1 MIERNIQTDS
11 TATPSVL
18 NPVYK
23 LIVIMVL
30 LQNSRSEKGVKI
42 SRIQVYL
49 WGMSGKKN
57 RETLANYRI
66 NGSVGE
72 LPITPDSQL
81 RVIIADAEQKGLIA
95 AENDGKSYL
104 RYKLTLQGQAILRQ
118 LRNTTIYKEIE
129 KGLGEIGYLPDTKT
143 DNINYVW
150 TYDVL

>member
-1 MIERNIQTDS
+1 MIEREIHSDS

-23 LIVIMVL
+23 LMVILVL
-30 LQNSRSEKGVKI
+30 LQNSCSEKGVKI

-57 RETLANYRI
+57 RETLANYRTK
-66 NGSVGE
+66 GCVGE
-72 LPITPDSQL
+72 LPITPDNQL
-81 RVIIADAEQKGLIA
+81 RVIIADAEQKRLIA
-95 AENDGKSYL
+95 SENDGKSYL
-104 RYKLTLQGQAILRQ
+104 RYKLTIQGQMILRQ
-118 LRNTTIYKEIE
+118 LRNTSIYKEIE
-129 KGLGEIGYLPDTKT
+129 TGLKEIGHLPDTKT

>member
-1 MIERNIQTDS
+1 MIERNVQTNS

-18 NPVYK
+18 NPIYK
-23 LIVIMVL
+23 LMVILAL

-42 SRIQVYL
+42 SRIQVYM

-57 RETLANYRI
+57 REILSNYRT
-66 NGSVGE
+66 NGNVGE

-81 RVIIADAEQKGLIA
+81 RVLIADAEQKGLIA

-104 RYKLTLQGQAILRQ
+104 RYKLTLQGQILLQ
-118 LRNTTIYKEIE
+118 QIRNTSIYKEIE
-129 KGLGEIGYLPDTKT
+129 EGLNEIGYLPDTKT

>member
-1 MIERNIQTDS
+1 MIERNVQTNS

-18 NPVYK
+18 NPIYK
-23 LIVIMVL
+23 LMVILVL

-42 SRIQVYL
+42 SRIQVYM

-57 RETLANYRI
+57 REILSNYRT

-81 RVIIADAEQKGLIA
+81 RVLIADAEQKGLIA

-104 RYKLTLQGQAILRQ
+104 RYKLTLQGQILLQ
-118 LRNTTIYKEIE
+118 QIRNTSIYKEIE
-129 KGLGEIGYLPDTKT
+129 EGLNEIGYLPDNKT

>member
-1 MIERNIQTDS
+1 MIERKIHSDS

-23 LIVIMVL
+23 LMVILVL

-57 RETLANYRI
+57 RETLAIYRI
-66 NGSVGE
+66 NGNVRE
-72 LPITPDSQL
+72 LPITPDNQL
-81 RVIIADAEQKGLIA
+81 RVIITDAEQKGLIK

-104 RYKLTLQGQAILRQ
+104 RYKLTPKGRILMQQ
-118 LRNTTIYKEIE
+118 LRKTSIYKEIE
-129 KGLGEIGYLPDTKT
+129 DGLNEIGYLPDTKT

>member
-1 MIERNIQTDS
+1 MIERNIHSDS

-23 LIVIMVL
+23 LMVILVL

-57 RETLANYRI
+57 RETLAQYRT
-66 NGSVGE
+66 NGSVRE

-104 RYKLTLQGQAILRQ
+104 RYKLTLQGQILMRQ
-118 LRNTTIYKEIE
+118 LRKTSIYKEIE
-129 KGLGEIGYLPDTKT
+129 EGLSEIGYLPDSKI

>member
-1 MIERNIQTDS
+1 MIERNIHSDS

-23 LIVIMVL
+23 LMVILVL

-57 RETLANYRI
+57 RETLALYRT
-66 NGSVGE
+66 NGSVRE

-104 RYKLTLQGQAILRQ
+104 RYKLTLQGQILMRQ
-118 LRNTTIYKEIE
+118 LRKTSIYKEIE
-129 KGLGEIGYLPDTKT
+129 DGLNDIGYLPDSKT

>member
-1 MIERNIQTDS
+1 MIERNVQTNS

-18 NPVYK
+18 NPIYK
-23 LIVIMVL
+23 LMVILVL

-42 SRIQVYL
+42 SRIQVYM

-57 RETLANYRI
+57 REILSNYRT

-81 RVIIADAEQKGLIA
+81 RVLIADAEQKGLIA

-104 RYKLTLQGQAILRQ
+104 RYKLTLQGQILLQ
-118 LRNTTIYKEIE
+118 QIRNTSIYKEIE
-129 KGLGEIGYLPDTKT
+129 GGLNEIGYLPDSKT

>member
-1 MIERNIQTDS
+1 MIERELHKDS

-23 LIVIMVL
+23 LMVILVL

-57 RETLANYRI
+57 RETLSNYRK
-66 NGSVGE
+66 NGFVGE
-72 LPITPDSQL
+72 LPVTPDSHL
-81 RVIIADAEQKGLIA
+81 RIIIADGEQKGLIT

-104 RYKLTLQGQAILRQ
+104 RYKLTLQGKIVLRQ
-118 LRNTTIYKEIE
+118 LKNTSIYKEIE
-129 KGLGEIGYLPDTKT
+129 MGLEEIGYIPDIKT

-150 TYDVL
+150 TYDVF

>member
-1 MIERNIQTDS
+1 MIERELHTDS

-23 LIVIMVL
+23 LMVILVL
-30 LQNSRSEKGVKI
+30 LKNSRSEKGVKI

-57 RETLANYRI
+57 RQVLANYRK
-66 NGSVGE
+66 NGSVKE
-72 LPITPDSQL
+72 LPITPDGQL
-81 RVIIADAEQKGLIA
+81 RIILADAEQKGLIA
-95 AENDGKSYL
+95 SEKDGKSQL
-104 RYKLTLQGQAILRQ
+104 RYKLTMQGQLILRQ
-118 LRNTTIYKEIE
+118 LDTSSIYKEIE
-129 KGLGEIGYLPDTKT
+129 KGLEEIGYLPDTKT

>member
-1 MIERNIQTDS
+1 MIERNVQTNS

-18 NPVYK
+18 NPIYK
-23 LIVIMVL
+23 LMVILVL

-42 SRIQVYL
+42 SRIQVYM

-57 RETLANYRI
+57 REILSNYRT

-81 RVIIADAEQKGLIA
+81 RVLIADAEQKGLIA

-104 RYKLTLQGQAILRQ
+104 RYKLTLQGQILLQ
-118 LRNTTIYKEIE
+118 QIRNTSIYKEIE
-129 KGLGEIGYLPDTKT
+129 GGLNEIGYLPDTKT

>member
-1 MIERNIQTDS
+1 MIERELHIDS

-23 LIVIMVL
+23 QMVIKVQL
-30 LQNSRSEKGVKI
+30 KNSRSEKGVKI

-57 RETLANYRI
+57 RQMLASYRK
-66 NGSVGE
+66 NGCVKE

-81 RVIIADAEQKGLIA
+81 RIILADAEQKGFIA
-95 AENDGKSYL
+95 SEKDGKTQL
-104 RYKLTLQGQAILRQ
+104 RYKLTLQGQLTLRQ
-118 LRNTTIYKEIE
+118 LNTSSIYKEIE
-129 KGLGEIGYLPDTKT
+129 KGLEEIGHLPDTKT

>member
-1 MIERNIQTDS
+1 MIERELHADN

-23 LIVIMVL
+23 LMVMLVL
-30 LQNSRSEKGVKI
+30 LQNSHSKKGVKI
-42 SRIQVYL
+42 SRIQIYL
-49 WGMSGKKN
+49 WGMSGNKN
-57 RETLANYRI
+57 RETLARYRM

-81 RVIIADAEQKGLIA
+81 RVIIADAEQKGLISR
-95 AENDGKSYL
+95 ENDGKSYL
-104 RYKLTLQGQAILRQ
+104 RYKLTLQGQIVLRQ
-118 LRNTTIYKEIE
+118 IKNTAIYKDIE
-129 KGLGEIGYLPDTKT
+129 KGLKEIGHLPDTKT

>member
-1 MIERNIQTDS
+1 MIEREIKTGT

-18 NPVYK
+18 NPIYK
-23 LIVIMVL
+23 MMVILVL

-57 RETLANYRI
+57 REVLASYRT
-66 NGSVGE
+66 NGIVGE

-81 RVIIADAEQKGLIA
+81 RVILADAEQKGLIVV
-95 AENDGKSYL
+95 ENDGLSYM
-104 RYKLTLQGQAILRQ
+104 RYKLTLQGNLLLQQ
-118 LRNTTIYKEIE
+118 LRNTSIYKEIE
-129 KGLGEIGYLPDTKT
+129 NGLKEIGDLPDTKT

>member
-1 MIERNIQTDS
+1 MIERELHTGS

-23 LIVIMVL
+23 LMVILVL

-42 SRIQVYL
+42 IRIQVYL

-57 RETLANYRI
+57 RETLANYRN

-72 LPITPDSQL
+72 LPITPDGQL
-81 RVIIADAEQKGLIA
+81 RIIIADAEQKGLIT

-104 RYKLTLQGQAILRQ
+104 RYKLTLQGQIVLRQ
-118 LRNTTIYKEIE
+118 LRNTSIYKEIE
-129 KGLGEIGYLPDTKT
+129 TGLEEIGYLPDTKT

>member
-1 MIERNIQTDS
+1 MIERNIHTDS

-23 LIVIMVL
+23 LMVILVL
-30 LQNSRSEKGVKI
+30 LQNSRAEKGVKI

-57 RETLANYRI
+57 REALASYRT
-66 NGSVGE
+66 NGSVRE
-72 LPITPDSQL
+72 LPITPDNQL
-81 RVIIADAEQKGLIA
+81 RIIIADAEQKGLIT
-95 AENDGKSYL
+95 AEKDGKSYL
-104 RYKLTLQGQAILRQ
+104 RYKLTLQGQIILRQ
-118 LRNTTIYKEIE
+118 LRNTSIYKEIE
-129 KGLGEIGYLPDTKT
+129 EGLNEIGHLPDAKT

>member
-1 MIERNIQTDS
+1 MIERELHTDS

-23 LIVIMVL
+23 LMVILVL

-57 RETLANYRI
+57 RETLAHYRK
-66 NGSVGE
+66 NGYVGE
-72 LPITPDSQL
+72 LPITPDGQL
-81 RVIIADAEQKGLIA
+81 RIIIADAEQKGLIT
-95 AENDGKSYL
+95 AEKDGKSYL
-104 RYKLTLQGQAILRQ
+104 RYKLTLQGQIVLRQ
-118 LRNTTIYKEIE
+118 LRNTSIYKEIE
-129 KGLGEIGYLPDTKT
+129 TGLEEIGYLPDTKT